1 MPDLPVMCG
10 SLSITANP
18 SPGCCSSSAKLHNNP
33 SSCALPYLPT
43 TAAVL
48 SSHPFTSAA
57 YLRSLL
63 LPCSPSSVVY
73 LAFCP
78 FLLFYYFSLAT
89 LPVYRLPL
97 PSLLLA
103 STCLSCRH
111 LPFTTSLFLLQLL
124 LRPYYFLPYLFI
136 PSNVNSFFFS
146 DGPWFLFL
154 SHLNRNLVPTRSP
167 ASTTPSCLS
176 IHPPAARP
184 LHPAAH
190 SCTA

>member
-78 FLLFYYFSLAT
+78 FLLFYYLRPCHLTCLPTTSSISITGFHVSELPSFAFHYFIIFATTTTAT
-89 LPVYRLPL
+89 LLLPTL
-97 PSLLLA
+97 PIHSIK
-103 STCLSCRH
+103 RQ
-111 LPFTTSLFLLQLL
+111 LFLL
-124 LRPYYFLPYLFI
+124 LRRTLVSFSLSSQPSPCPY
-136 PSNVNSFFFS
+136 
-146 DGPWFLFL
+146 
-154 SHLNRNLVPTRSP
+154 
-167 ASTTPSCLS
+167 
-176 IHPPAARP
+176 
-184 LHPAAH
+184 
-190 SCTA
+190 